1 MAKVAARSRA
11 FERLLRRLRLLIW
24 PAAFSAAWAGLCY
37 WGPTR
42 AILVHVLLTSHF
54 EKMLERVDPEFALMR
69 LIAGRLG
76 IGFSA
81 SLVTTWVLL
90 GLYGVI
96 GLLLTGTV
104 IALKETLK
112 TRKEKAPPV
121 YVANRMTPAQFN
133 ADKSS
138 TLNALNELYTTPDF
152 RQHKLAKSQRG
163 EHFNWQLERR
173 EHPEDLDELW
183 GPGGEPALE
192 DSSSSPAGSDVEAD
206 EVSAFASPVSNPRG
220 AAPRACAGTT
230 SVRRVA
236 GQAPTQGMG
245 LPTPPLPSLA
255 QCRPSSRP
263 LTAVAARRGDRR
275 LETGWARRRE
285 RRAPTPRS
293 RRAWRSSVPSPQS
306 RNGSRPIA
314 LQAPPSARNS
324 MRATPHSRSP
334 SGAHAPTTRQRLGD
348 HRALGCAY
356 PKNILAR
363 VGTDRR
369 GSY

>member
-245 LPTPPLPSLA
+245 LPTPPPSIP
-255 QCRPSSRP
+255 CTMPTFFPSADSGSCTQRRQ
-263 LTAVAARRGDRR
+263 AAGDG
-275 LETGWARRRE
+275 LG
-285 RRAPTPRS
+285 
-293 RRAWRSSVPSPQS
+293 
-306 RNGSRPIA
+306 
-314 LQAPPSARNS
+314 PSARAPRPNAPLTPS
-324 MRATPHSRSP
+324 MAQFCAKPTEQEWLAANRTPSPAFRA
-334 SGAHAPTTRQRLGD
+334 QL
-348 HRALGCAY
+348 
-356 PKNILAR
+356 NAR
-363 VGTDRR
+363 YATF
-369 GSY
+369 SQP